1 MSRFALALITL
12 LLCTIPAAAA
22 PLKISVAEFKV
33 TGAAG
38 KDELK
43 GALQSM
49 LASRLAGE
57 NLQVVGASDTPDM
70 TVIGTYIVFGK
81 VFSLDGQVVAHN
93 GSVIGRAFEQGE
105 AADDVIPAI
114 GRLAQKLTGII
125 GKTTG
130 AVLDTPKIP
139 AASPLRTVPAAG
151 PSVAPAPPADIV
163 RPVPIEV
170 AKKEA
175 DIIRPVQV
183 TRAGDSGMIGQRID
197 GVMIGMVQVRRVDK
211 GSRDLVVAL
220 EKELRFYHQE
230 KNLNLL
236 DTEKGFGDTEKIISI
251 DCADLDDDG
260 VQELYVTAFNGD
272 QLASRVYLLENG
284 RFKKVAKEL
293 PYFFRSNS
301 AKGKGRKIYAQEM
314 SVNEDFYGALYEVVK
329 TGSSFT
335 TRNPL
340 KLPRFANIYNM
351 NQFPDKDGKNLFV
364 MIHPDGYL
372 TVYDEKGERLWK
384 SSDKFGG
391 SEVAFS
397 REDVQN
403 MSTTGN
409 RYRKRFIEQRITVT
423 ESGEI
428 IVPKNEGT
436 FVVGDNRVYDKSS
449 VYAFAWNGAS
459 LEELWHTRV
468 SQNYLSDYS
477 YDSEHK
483 ELVFLEVVKKAGVME
498 NGATAVV
505 IKRVE

>member
-1 MSRFALALITL
+1 MSRFTLVLITL
-12 LLCTIPAAAA
+12 LLCTVPAAAA

-57 NLQVVGASDTPDM
+57 NLQVVGANEGPDM

-81 VFSLDGQVVAHN
+81 VFSLDGQVVGSN
-93 GSVIGRAFEQGE
+93 GKVVGRAFEQGE

-114 GRLAQKLTGII
+114 GRLAQKLTGVIV
-125 GKTTG
+125 KTTG
-130 AVLDTPKIP
+130 VPETPKVPVASTSRP
-139 AASPLRTVPAAG
+139 AEL
-151 PSVAPAPPADIV
+151 SVAPAVPAEVV
-163 RPVPIEV
+163 RPVPVEM
-170 AKKEA
+170 AKKDG
-175 DIIRPVQV
+175 DIIRPERI
-183 TRAGDSGMIGQRID
+183 TRAGDSGMIGQRVD
-197 GVMIGMVQVRRVDK
+197 GVVIGVAQVGRVDK
-211 GSRDLVVAL
+211 GSRDLVFAL
-220 EKELRFYHQE
+220 EKELRFYRQE
-230 KNLNLL
+230 KNLDLL

-251 DCADLDDDG
+251 DCADLDGDG
-260 VQELYVTAFNGD
+260 VQELYVTALNGE

-284 RFKKVAKEL
+284 KFKKIAKEL

-301 AKGKGRKIYAQEM
+301 VKGKGRKIHAQEM
-314 SVNEDFYGALYEVVK
+314 GVNEDFYGDLYEVVK
-329 TGSSFT
+329 TGSTFT
-335 TRNPL
+335 TGNPV
-340 KLPRFANIYNM
+340 KLPRFASIYNV
-351 NQFPDKDGKNLFV
+351 NQILDKDGNKLFI

-372 TVYDEKGERLWK
+372 TVYDAKGEKLWK

-403 MSTTGN
+403 MSTTGS
-409 RYRKRFIEQRITVT
+409 RYRKRFIEQRLTVT

-428 IVPKNEGT
+428 IVPRNEGS
-436 FVVGDNRVYDKSS
+436 FVVGDSRTYDKNSM
-449 VYAFAWNGAS
+449 YAFVWNGAA

-477 YDSEHK
+477 YDSEQK
-483 ELVFLEVVKKAGVME
+483 ELVMLEVVKKAGFKE